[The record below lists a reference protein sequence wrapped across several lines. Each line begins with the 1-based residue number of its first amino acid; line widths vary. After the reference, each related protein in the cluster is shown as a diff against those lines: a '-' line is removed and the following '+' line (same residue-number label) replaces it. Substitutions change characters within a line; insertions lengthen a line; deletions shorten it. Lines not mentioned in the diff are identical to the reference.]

1 MNKEEKIFNYIEA
14 TWHDIH
20 CKDKKEVRKVITMTK
35 TNFLINNYDKKR
47 MPYENRGKE
56 YDKQRKKEERQRE
69 LKDLTYDLFAECSTY
84 KKLKLSSYQRLRV
97 LYLVE
102 TFGKNFKK
110 LHGTAKKESIIL
122 AFIFY
127 IKLIELG
134 TINLEDYKIFS
145 EYGLNNKI
153 LVVIISRVCEHH
165 MRNSPI
171 PIVGSTS
178 YDHELL
184 SRTGGKI

>member
-1 MNKEEKIFNYIEA
+1 MSNI
-14 TWHDIH
+14 D
-20 CKDKKEVRKVITMTK
+20 
-35 TNFLINNYDKKR
+35 FLVKNYDKKR
-47 MPYENRGKE
+47 IPYEDRGKE
-56 YDKQRKKEERQRE
+56 YDKYRKSEERKRE
-69 LKDLTYDLFAECSTY
+69 LKDITYDLFAECENY

-134 TINLEDYKIFS
+134 NINLEDYKIFS

-178 YDHELL
+178 YDHEIL
-184 SRTGGKI
+184 SRHGGKI

>member
-1 MNKEEKIFNYIEA
+1 
-14 TWHDIH
+14 
-20 CKDKKEVRKVITMTK
+20 MTK
-35 TNFLINNYDKKR
+35 TDFLVKNFDKKR
-47 MPYENRGKE
+47 MPYEDRGNE
-56 YDKQRKKEERQRE
+56 YDKQRKREERHRE
-69 LKDLTYDLFAECSTY
+69 LKELTYDLFAECSTY
-84 KKLKLSSYQRLRV
+84 KTLKLSSYQRLRV

-134 TINLEDYKIFS
+134 NINLEDYKIFS

-153 LVVIISRVCEHH
+153 LVVIISRLCEHY
-165 MRNSPI
+165 MKNSPVSPYDI
-171 PIVGSTS
+171 TM
-178 YDHELL
+178 YDHEIL
-184 SRTGGKI
+184 SRNGGKI